1 RACTAGTLTTAFGN
15 CLLSV
20 EMSCSPTHR
29 HQSKSKTQETNM
41 SIDLNDAETQ
51 GNRELIEPGVYG
63 LEIHVKEGHAGKDG
77 WLKLAKNQRSLML
90 QLECKVVSAVTTKGK
105 VVSSQYAGKVVK
117 DWITLEFD
125 ETDAMH
131 LPALTAADLERYRT
145 SVRMGRSKLRA
156 IVDSAHG
163 LDPKDDSFVAKEKRK
178 LARYEDLNGLVFYAQ
193 IEERAGQGKYGPS
206 NTIDFVITPDLP
218 DYPQRNED
226 AAMVPSKRSI
236 GDELDDMIP
245 DFGSK
250 H

>member
-1 RACTAGTLTTAFGN
+1 
-15 CLLSV
+15 
-20 EMSCSPTHR
+20 MP
-29 HQSKSKTQETNM
+29 
-41 SIDLNDAETQ
+41 IDLNDADTQ
-51 GNRELIEPGVYG
+51 GDRELIEPGGYG
-63 LEIHVKEGHAGKDG
+63 LQIHVKEGHAGADG

-90 QLECKVVSAVTTKGK
+90 QLECKVVSAVTTKGA
-105 VVSSQYAGKVVK
+105 VTSSQYAGKVVR

-131 LPALTAADLERYRT
+131 LPALSDADIERYRT

-178 LARYEDLNGLVFYAQ
+178 LANYSDLEGLVFYAQ

-206 NTIDFVITPDLP
+206 NTIDFIITPDLP
-218 DYPQRNED
+218 DYPQQKEG
-226 AAMVPSKRSI
+226 AVMVRSI

>member
-1 RACTAGTLTTAFGN
+1 
-15 CLLSV
+15 
-20 EMSCSPTHR
+20 MP
-29 HQSKSKTQETNM
+29 
-41 SIDLNDAETQ
+41 IDLNEADIQ
-51 GNRELIEPGVYG
+51 RDRELIEPGVYG
-63 LEIHVKEGHAGKDG
+63 LEINVKEGHGGTDG

-90 QLECKVVSAVTTKGK
+90 QLDCTVINAVTAKGEVTSSEYVGK
-105 VVSSQYAGKVVK
+105 VVR

-131 LPALTAADLERYRT
+131 LPPLTAADVERYRT

-178 LARYEDLNGLVFYAQ
+178 LANYSDLNGLTFYAQ

-218 DYPQRNED
+218 GYPQQKET
-226 AAMVPSKRSI
+226 AAMVPSKRPI
-236 GDELDDMIP
+236 EDELNDMIP
-245 DFGSK
+245 NFGNLK
-250 H
+250 HCTLNAGMSRP